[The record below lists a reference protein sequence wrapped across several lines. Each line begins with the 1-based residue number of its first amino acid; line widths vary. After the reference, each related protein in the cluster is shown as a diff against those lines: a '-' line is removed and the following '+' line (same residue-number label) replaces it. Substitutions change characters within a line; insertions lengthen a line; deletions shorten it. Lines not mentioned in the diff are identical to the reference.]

1 MEDVEFCHP
10 TWRAKSFVET
20 IWGLKP
26 IRTLYTGEGEEDPMD
41 DYGMTD
47 VLQTHEVVGD
57 PSICPMVDIPWEEY

>member
-1 MEDVEFCHP
+1 M
-10 TWRAKSFVET
+10 ET